1 MIYMIETGC
10 QQYYSGG
17 SITWIMFWGQEKGYL
32 AKLLFSSTIDATL
45 LEIEALHTATKC
57 H

>member
-10 QQYYSGG
+10 QQYYRGG